1 MNSNAFPP
9 KFNISICK
17 CFLLTIVLAGIYPTF
32 CFSASECHYVSG
44 SAATVTFQNINLE
57 TDLNQDTP
65 IGTILFDQNNRSTQS
80 GHFTCS
86 GGTVSYTEGFPT
98 LPATLVGSDP
108 CLFNVPLTSGENSGL
123 GLKIYYELNKK
134 TSVTPSTYCMEYP
147 KLIHSVNVTDVNQLQ
162 GNFRL
167 ILQVVGKLKG
177 GTIDLSA
184 FSGSGI
190 WWNSVQG
197 FELIFSN
204 TFIDLKTLTCDVNTP
219 DIPVSL
225 APVGGINA
233 DTTFK
238 GINSTSVPVDFNIDL
253 TCDQGANVAI
263 RFEGLTKTGSNG
275 SILKLTDQD
284 SSATGI
290 GVQIR
295 DKNKNI
301 IIFNQPDFVLQESN
315 IQQAQISLPFSA
327 QYIQTDSQVTA
338 GKADAEA
345 TFYLSFP

>member
-1 MNSNAFPP
+1 MNS
-9 KFNISICK
+9 KFYFRKININISK
-17 CFLLTIVLAGIYPTF
+17 YLLLAIVLASIYPTF

-44 SAATVTFQNINLE
+44 GAATVTFQNIDLE
-57 TDLNQDTP
+57 TNLNKDTP
-65 IGTILFDQNNRSTQS
+65 IGTVLFDQNNRSTQS

-86 GGTVSYTEGFPT
+86 GGSVNYSEGFPT

-123 GLKIYYELNKK
+123 GLKIYYELNKT
-134 TSVTPSTYCMEYP
+134 TSVVPSTYCMEFP
-147 KLIHSVNVTDVNQLQ
+147 KLSHSVSVTDVNKLQ

-167 ILQVVGKLKG
+167 ILQVVGELKG
-177 GTIDLSA
+177 GAIDLSA

-190 WWNSVQG
+190 WWDSIQG
-197 FELIFSN
+197 FELTFSN
-204 TFIDLKTLTCDVNTP
+204 VLVDLKTLTCDVNTP

-225 APVGGINA
+225 TPAGGINA

-238 GINSTSVPVDFNIDL
+238 GINSTSEPVDFNIDL
-253 TCDQGANVAI
+253 TCDQGTNVAI
-263 RFEGLTKTGSNG
+263 RFEGQTKTGSND

-284 SSATGI
+284 NSATGI

-295 DKNKNI
+295 DNNKNI
-301 IIFNQPDFVLQESN
+301 IIFNQPDFVLQASN
-315 IQQAQISLPFSA
+315 AQQAQISLPFSA

>member
-1 MNSNAFPP
+1 MNSKFCSK
-9 KFNISICK
+9 KFNISISK
-17 CFLLTIVLAGIYPTF
+17 YLLLAIVLAGIYPTF

-44 SAATVTFQNINLE
+44 DAATVTFQNIHLE
-57 TDLNQDTP
+57 TGLNQDTP
-65 IGTILFDQNNRSTQS
+65 VGTILFDQNNRSTQS

-86 GGTVSYTEGFPT
+86 GGAVNYSEGFPT

-108 CLFNVPLTSGENSGL
+108 CLFNIPLTSGENSGL

-134 TSVTPSTYCMEYP
+134 TSVTPSTYCMEFP
-147 KLIHSVNVTDVNQLQ
+147 KLTNSVNVTDVNQLQ

-177 GTIDLSA
+177 GAIDLSA

-190 WWNSVQG
+190 WWNNVQG
-197 FELIFSN
+197 FELIFSDVL
-204 TFIDLKTLTCDVNTP
+204 IDLKTLTCDVNTP

-225 APVGGINA
+225 APAGGINA

-238 GINSTSVPVDFNIDL
+238 GVNSTSVPVDFNIDL
-253 TCDQGANVAI
+253 TCAQGTSVAI
-263 RFEGLTKTGSNG
+263 RFEGQTKTGSND

-284 SSATGI
+284 NTATGI
-290 GVQIR
+290 GVQIL
-295 DKNKNI
+295 DKNKNAMT
-301 IIFNQPDFVLQESN
+301 FNQPDFVLQASN
-315 IQQAQISLPFSA
+315 VQQTQISLPFSA